1 VRDGDIRV
9 KTDIK
14 YRALYNDM
22 KKERAI
28 TDFHDLFFVCTCIGF
43 SANERN
49 CIERGDDRFWSN
61 TISPTEWS
69 CYYAMMM
76 KLNDLELSSICDDR
90 QVIATM
96 QEYSNAGIE
105 LLIQD
110 FLGDYL
116 LPGTRDSEPQ
126 LDPSLAETL
135 PVDFLYYILE
145 QSEANNWVTLHG
157 RYS

>member
-9 KTDIK
+9 KTDAK

-28 TDFHDLFFVCTCIGF
+28 TDFHDLFFVCACIGF
-43 SANERN
+43 SRN
-49 CIERGDDRFWSN
+49 DKKPIQRGDDRFWSN
-61 TISPTEWS
+61 TISSTEWS

-90 QVIATM
+90 AVIATM
-96 QEYSNAGIE
+96 QEYSNAGLGFLIE
-105 LLIQD
+105 D

-116 LPGTRDSEPQ
+116 LPGSKDSEPQ
-126 LDPSLAETL
+126 LDPSVAEML

-145 QSEANNWVTLHG
+145 QSGENNWVTLHG